1 MRLRPQ
7 LVRLF
12 RQILAMT
19 DDEIAGLKSCLR
31 LLKNYRWK
39 FLFLIISS
47 LGVSLFEVGTMA
59 ILILAINLIIEDG
72 TLNAAAVFGLFG
84 EQITELGQTHEE
96 GVIFV
101 LLVLVAVGLQISKSA
116 LQYCCA
122 ALGIRLGVSVT
133 KDLQSRITE
142 KIMQVEYSTIA
153 AYPSGHLGSLIAIGG
168 STPRVIITNVLG
180 IGLPCVLLLVFY
192 TGLMF
197 SLSVALTMYALGI
210 AFLLLFGMRTV
221 VSRLEDLGGAQTLR
235 TLAAGRITI
244 EFLNMPRLMRLFN
257 IQKEVKKKLD
267 RARTEV
273 LMTNQ
278 RSSLLM
284 ARVDPAIQVVTI
296 SGIGAFLAGGYIFAG
311 DSFKAA
317 LPSLLVFL
325 VIFNRLMPQLRL
337 LNTARMTFANN
348 KRSLGPI
355 GAFLALKERERS
367 RCNLLLTGTG
377 HRIVFDEVSLIYP
390 GAHSAAVKNISLE
403 LGRGKILALVG
414 PSGSGKTTIA
424 DLLGGLYQP
433 TSGEIRIDGA
443 PLSDIDSERWAQ
455 CLGAVDQG
463 IEMLDATIREN
474 ILFARAGFQE
484 EELIL
489 AAQEANADEFIR
501 KLDSGY
507 ETLIG
512 PKGYQLSGGQQQR
525 IALARA
531 LLGNPEILILDEATS
546 ALDTESEK
554 LITQTLRIQRENHAI
569 LIIAHRLSSVVAA
582 DEILVLDNGEVVERG
597 TFHDLMKE
605 DGAFAK
611 VWALQTA
618 GYKSM

>member
-1 MRLRPQ
+1 
-7 LVRLF
+7 
-12 RQILAMT
+12 
-19 DDEIAGLKSCLR
+19 
-31 LLKNYRWK
+31 
-39 FLFLIISS
+39 
-47 LGVSLFEVGTMA
+47 MA

-153 AYPSGHLGSLIAIGG
+153 AYPSGHLGSLIGIGG
-168 STPRVIITNVLG
+168 STPRLIITNVLG

-569 LIIAHRLSSVVAA
+569 LIIAHRLSSVVDA

>member
-1 MRLRPQ
+1 
-7 LVRLF
+7 
-12 RQILAMT
+12 
-19 DDEIAGLKSCLR
+19 
-31 LLKNYRWK
+31 
-39 FLFLIISS
+39 
-47 LGVSLFEVGTMA
+47 MA

-569 LIIAHRLSSVVAA
+569 LHRLSSVVAA